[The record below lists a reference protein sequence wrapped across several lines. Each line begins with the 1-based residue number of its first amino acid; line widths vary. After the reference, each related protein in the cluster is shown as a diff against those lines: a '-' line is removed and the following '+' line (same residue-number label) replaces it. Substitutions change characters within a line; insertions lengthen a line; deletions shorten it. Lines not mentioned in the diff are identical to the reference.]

1 MTNFLEPHFDEP
13 REHDGFR
20 CLRARLGRQAGSERI
35 GASLFA
41 VPPGEAA
48 YPYHW
53 HLAEEELIVVL
64 DGEPLLRTGDRERRL
79 KRGEVV
85 AFPRG
90 ESGAHQLINDSGDE
104 VRFLAFSEQGEPDIV
119 MYPDSGKLGAFERR
133 PEGGGMYKL
142 FRLADEVGYW
152 DGESRG
158 NSSISP
164 KN

>member
-1 MTNFLEPHFDEP
+1 LVTNFLEPQFDEP

-20 CLRARLGRQAGSERI
+20 CLRARIGRQAGSERI

-53 HLAEEELIVVL
+53 HLAEEELLIVL
-64 DGEPLLRTGDRERRL
+64 EGSPLLRTANRELRL
-79 KRGEVV
+79 QRGEVV

-90 ESGAHQLINDSGDE
+90 EAGAHQLINDTEQE

-133 PEGGGMYKL
+133 PEGGGLYKL
-142 FRLADEVGYW
+142 FRLDDEVGYW
-152 DGESRG
+152 DGETR
-158 NSSISP
+158 
-164 KN
+164 

>member
-13 REHDGFR
+13 REHEGFN

-41 VPPGEAA
+41 VPPGQAA

-53 HLAEEELIVVL
+53 HLAEEELLIVL
-64 DGEPLLRTGDRERRL
+64 DGSPLLRTANREVRL
-79 KRGEVV
+79 QRGEVV

-90 ESGAHQLINDSGDE
+90 ESGAHQVINDTE
-104 VRFLAFSEQGEPDIV
+104 QETRFLAFSEQGEPDIV

-133 PEGGGMYKL
+133 PEGGGLYKL
-142 FRLADEVGYW
+142 FRLEDEVGYW
-152 DGESRG
+152 DGESR
-158 NSSISP
+158 
-164 KN
+164 

>member
-1 MTNFLEPHFDEP
+1 VTNFLEPHFDEP
-13 REHDGFR
+13 RDHDGFR

-53 HLAEEELIVVL
+53 HLAEEEMIVVL
-64 DGEPLLRTGDRERRL
+64 AGSPLLRTAARRRRL
-79 KRGEVV
+79 SRGEVV
-85 AFPRG
+85 VFPRG
-90 ESGAHQLINDSGDE
+90 EAGAHQIINDSHEE

-142 FRLADEVGYW
+142 FRLEDEVDYW
-152 DGESRG
+152 DGESR
-158 NSSISP
+158 
-164 KN
+164 

>member
-1 MTNFLEPHFDEP
+1 VTNFFEPHFDEP

-53 HLAEEELIVVL
+53 HLAEEELVIVL
-64 DGEPLLRTGDRERRL
+64 AGAPLMRTANGSRRL
-79 KRGEVV
+79 QRGEVV

-90 ESGAHQLINDSGDE
+90 EPGAHQLINDCDEE

-119 MYPDSGKLGAFERR
+119 MYPDSGKIGAFERR
-133 PEGGGMYKL
+133 PEGGGLYKL
-142 FRLADEVGYW
+142 FRLEDEVGYW
-152 DGESRG
+152 DGESR
-158 NSSISP
+158 
-164 KN
+164 